1 MSNQEAPLPTHTA
14 LGSQS
19 VAQPCTTAIEDIESL
34 VLACYPYIRRLA
46 YSILDDLHEADDAAQ
61 ETFIAAS
68 RASESFRGQSSPKT
82 WLASIAVNI
91 CRGRLRKRR
100 IRQKLQSVLEGLHL
114 ITGHEPG
121 PEKAALQ
128 NEADLS
134 VWQAVDAL
142 DEKHRLTVVLR
153 YVHDMTTYEI
163 AAVLGTSEGTVY
175 SRLHYARQ
183 RLKVLLDSSTS
194 HAEVSDGTP

>member
-1 MSNQEAPLPTHTA
+1 MSNHEAPLPTPTA
-14 LGSQS
+14 LSSQPVS
-19 VAQPCTTAIEDIESL
+19 QPCYTPIQDIESL

-68 RASESFRGQSSPKT
+68 RASESYRGQASPKT

-114 ITGHEPG
+114 VTAYELG
-121 PEKAALQ
+121 PEKATLQ
-128 NEADLS
+128 NEADLY
-134 VWQAVDAL
+134 VWQAVDSL
-142 DEKHRLTVVLR
+142 DEKHRLAVILR
-153 YVHDMTTYEI
+153 YVHDLTTSEI

-183 RLKVLLDSSTS
+183 RLKVLLDSPTS